1 MIEDL
6 FKFLN
11 ELKSDVDKLHQFN
24 ENGNSEFEK
33 AIDDIRAKIDE
44 EFHELFSEK

>member
-1 MIEDL
+1 MKKEL
-6 FKFLN
+6 FEFLT
-11 ELKSDVDKLHQFN
+11 EIKMDVDRLHQFN
-24 ENGNSEFEK
+24 EDGNLEFEK